1 MENAMADNPAT
12 RGEPDRSRINVNQE
26 HEVRYWSQK
35 LGISAD
41 ELKQIVGEVG
51 PMADAVEQRA
61 RGRSHRGNT

>member
-1 MENAMADNPAT
+1 MADNPAT

-26 HEVRYWSQK
+26 HEVRYWSEK

-41 ELKQIVGEVG
+41 ELREIVGEVG

-61 RGRSHRGNT
+61 RGRNRRGNT